1 MKVWELGEQ
10 KGIASLR
17 MVERAE
23 PKPGPGQALIA
34 VRASALNRRDIA
46 ITEGK
51 YLGTRPPTRI
61 PLSDGAGDVIALV
74 V

>member
-1 MKVWELGEQ
+1 MIPRVLVMECGMKVWELGEQ

-34 VRASALNRRDIA
+34 VKAPALHRR
-46 ITEGK
+46 GK
-51 YLGTRPPTRI
+51 R
-61 PLSDGAGDVIALV
+61 
-74 V
+74 